1 MSGDAA
7 ATAVPPLPSAARLLS
22 LTGLRFVAAFAV
34 FTSHAYLAIWFD
46 GVREEN
52 TPAMV
57 ALITARPGVDFFFLS
72 GFVLAWS
79 ARPGDKAA
87 PFWRRRAAK
96 IYPVHAVTW
105 FAALVM
111 INWTGGQ
118 VAARQAVPNLLL
130 VQSWSPTFDVYD
142 SVNRVSWSLSC
153 EAFFYLAFPLLIHLV
168 RRIPAR
174 LLWACASAAALS
186 VISAPLIATVAFSS
200 EPKIFSF
207 QVTLHQ
213 YWFGYVLP
221 LTRLLEF
228 VLGILL
234 ARAVLEGTRVAVR
247 FRHALPA
254 PGCPLALQVSFLYAI
269 SAVLVMPMALLVPAG
284 AGADIRGSASLV
296 RTRPM
301 VWLGDVSFA
310 FYMVHMLVLT
320 HTYRLI
326 DEAHTASGAV
336 RAASAVLTF
345 GLSLLAAWAES
356 TGWPEVIS
364 QMCRSCTSTTP
375 SWPTMPLPTAPG
387 SRSAG
392 AASRKILPEARA
404 CETPDRTMSTTT
416 IMEAMESALAKPVVM
431 TTAPETAVAM
441 KP

>member
-1 MSGDAA
+1 MSGDAV

-34 FTSHAYLAIWFD
+34 FASHAYLAIWFD
-46 GVREEN
+46 GVWEEN

-57 ALITARPGVDFFFLS
+57 ALITARSGVGFFFLLS

-79 ARPGDKAA
+79 ARPGDKAVS
-87 PFWRRRAAK
+87 FWRRRAAK

-142 SVNRVSWSLSC
+142 SVNGVSWSLSC

-174 LLWACASAAALS
+174 LLWVCAGAATLS
-186 VISAPLIATVAFSS
+186 VIAVPLIATVAFSS
-200 EPKIFSF
+200 EPKFFSF
-207 QVTLHQ
+207 PVTLHQ
-213 YWFGYVLP
+213 YWFVYVFP

-234 ARAVLEGTRVAVR
+234 ARAVLEGTRVTVR

-254 PGCPLALQVSFLYAI
+254 LALGYPLALQVPFLYAI
-269 SAVLVMPMALLVPAG
+269 SAVLVIPMALLVLAG

-336 RAASAVLTF
+336 RAVSAVLIF
-345 GLSLLAAWAES
+345 GLSLLAAWAVSVLVERPATRRWGAGRPPARPR
-356 TGWPEVIS
+356 TG
-364 QMCRSCTSTTP
+364 
-375 SWPTMPLPTAPG
+375 APF
-387 SRSAG
+387 
-392 AASRKILPEARA
+392 E
-404 CETPDRTMSTTT
+404 E
-416 IMEAMESALAKPVVM
+416 KPVG
-431 TTAPETAVAM
+431 P
-441 KP
+441 